1 MSGRIGITKMNIRP
15 MLPLGILVAVFALMF
30 GATSYFVIGNKVNT
44 KEKLFTLVRLTLIY
58 VLAFII
64 GVRPILKETRYEFAT
79 KNLDV
84 LFVVDTTISMWA
96 QDYNGTRKP
105 RMDGAIKDVNY
116 VIDELAGSNF
126 GLVTFDDSA
135 HVLAPF
141 TQDMQYIRDLL
152 DTLETP
158 DSYYASGSDL
168 SIPYK
173 DVEALLLSSARKENR
188 KTIVFYIS
196 DGEITNGNEL
206 KDYSDL
212 DQYIDGGAVMGY
224 GTESGGRMKDG
235 GSVTRFV
242 YDYTLHQDAISR
254 IDESNLQKIADELG
268 LTYIYMNDGNAGLQ
282 GAVEIIKEGSK
293 TVIESGDGAEI
304 EKDIY
309 FYFAIPL
316 ALLVLMEILM
326 VVRKGRL

>member
-1 MSGRIGITKMNIRP
+1 

-141 TQDMQYIRDLL
+141 TQDLQYIRDLME
-152 DTLETP
+152 TFTTP
-158 DSYYASGSDL
+158 DSYYAKGSDI
-168 SIPYK
+168 SIAYQ
-173 DVEALLLSSARKENR
+173 DIESLLLSSSRKENR
-188 KTIVFYIS
+188 KTIVFFIS
-196 DGEITNGNEL
+196 DGEITNGKEL
-206 KDYSDL
+206 RDFTEL
-212 DQYIDGGAVMGY
+212 GQYVDAGAVLGY
-224 GTESGGRMKDG
+224 GSEAGGKMKNSYGNGNLYDYNTHKDAVSKIDEENLKKIAEGLGIEYMNMNSGNSSLVGNVELIKESSKTIIESG
-235 GSVTRFV
+235 S
-242 YDYTLHQDAISR
+242 
-254 IDESNLQKIADELG
+254 
-268 LTYIYMNDGNAGLQ
+268 
-282 GAVEIIKEGSK
+282 GAEVKRDLYFYLAYPLMLMVIVEIILFS
-293 TVIESGDGAEI
+293 
-304 EKDIY
+304 
-309 FYFAIPL
+309 
-316 ALLVLMEILM
+316 
-326 VVRKGRL
+326 RRGRL